1 MADIPSYDAVV
12 NYARERGFISDPAE
26 FWARYQKNGWKK
38 DGRPV
43 YNWRA
48 LFQAWERE
56 ERKKLKP
63 PAPLIQEPADGDGE
77 WGTDEERAELIAEIE
92 RKLAIMEEQKAA
104 YRMSLEEKRR
114 QRQ

>member
-1 MADIPSYDAVV
+1 MANIPSYDEVV

-26 FWARYQKNGWKK
+26 FWGRYQNNGWKK

-56 ERKKLKP
+56 ERKRQKP
-63 PAPLIQEPADGDGE
+63 PASIIHEPQEEDE
-77 WGTDEERAELIAEIE
+77 WGTDEERAELIADIK
-92 RKLAIMEEQKAA
+92 RMLAIMDEQREEYQ
-104 YRMSLEEKRR
+104 RSLEEKRR
-114 QRQ
+114 RNR